1 MSEKE
6 ISFKIDWTPEQ
17 KKAFKDITG
26 FTELDDDYIKIE
38 QLLKVIEKQQKEI
51 NELKCAITSQSKHIS
66 QDQKEIKEYK
76 EKNKKLREKCKELI
90 KEKEELSTV
99 ILYDNIHKDKIKEKI
114 KELEQIKNTALTE
127 RTVEMMEDKINILNL
142 LLEENNNE

>member
-38 QLLKVIEKQQKEI
+38 QLLNLIEKQQKEL
-51 NELKCAITSQSKHIS
+51 EDL
-66 QDQKEIKEYK
+66 K
-76 EKNKKLREKCKELI
+76 EKHKITEQMNENLI
-90 KEKEELSTV
+90 EALKDS
-99 ILYDNIHKDKIKEKI
+99 ISKDKIKTKI
-114 KELEQIKNTALTE
+114 KELNEIAD
-127 RTVEMMEDKINILNL
+127 EDNLEEYAKIDVLKE
-142 LLEENNNE
+142 LLEENNND